1 MAEHSI
7 YCQVQRLGP
16 CTCGAT
22 PKGAAV
28 SAAPPSVAASNT
40 ERVVFK
46 CDNPGG
52 CRFPKQP
59 CLASC
64 SLTVNLAP
72 AAGVGGTPEPEPVAW
87 LVYQPP
93 GSEYDYKVYA
103 NEHEAESDAASQDES
118 EAVPRP
124 LFFAHGVMVVGTAAT
139 HPPCTVCGKP
149 YAEHGTYPTCAT
161 HHYTADSR
169 CGASG
174 TLEHGKFVGHQCP
187 GAACRNGCV
196 RGGNAAGVGGPL
208 APLADGYDGSAVR
221 PGPNHSTVEVWYD
234 TEAQA
239 RAAHKALVGLIDA
252 VPAAGVNPS
261 HGSQPKG
268 GA

>member
-72 AAGVGGTPEPEPVAW
+72 AAGV
-87 LVYQPP
+87 
-93 GSEYDYKVYA
+93 
-103 NEHEAESDAASQDES
+103 
-118 EAVPRP
+118 R
-124 LFFAHGVMVVGTAAT
+124 
-139 HPPCTVCGKP
+139 
-149 YAEHGTYPTCAT
+149 
-161 HHYTADSR
+161 
-169 CGASG
+169 
-174 TLEHGKFVGHQCP
+174 VGHVSLPREVVSRAIEHLQSQATYTP
-187 GAACRNGCV
+187 SERNKEALLAV
-196 RGGNAAGVGGPL
+196 AGELLAHVSGVDVPL
-208 APLADGYDGSAVR
+208 AP
-221 PGPNHSTVEVWYD
+221 ST
-234 TEAQA
+234 
-239 RAAHKALVGLIDA
+239 
-252 VPAAGVNPS
+252 
-261 HGSQPKG
+261 KG